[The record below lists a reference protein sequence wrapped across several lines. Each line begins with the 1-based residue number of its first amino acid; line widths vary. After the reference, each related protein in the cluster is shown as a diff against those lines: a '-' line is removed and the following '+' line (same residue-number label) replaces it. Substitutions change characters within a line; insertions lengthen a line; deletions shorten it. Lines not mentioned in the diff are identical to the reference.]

1 MTKPDWGVGD
11 STVNGRD
18 SSRSS
23 FVVVALWAG
32 AGTFFAAMPDRLP
45 QAPKNLNPFSREL
58 LESMAGHDEAAE
70 IVIGGGVALSHYLE
84 YRDTFTSNQPNP

>member
-23 FVVVALWAG
+23 FVVVAMWAG
-32 AGTFFAAMPDRLP
+32 AGTFLASMPDRRP

-58 LESMAGHDEAAE
+58 LESMAGHPEAAE

-84 YRDTFTSNQPNP
+84 YR